1 VGLGVLIWSS
11 DRFVDGSA
19 GLARIYGISPLV
31 IGMVIVGFGTSAPEL
46 VVSAFSAIEGK
57 PALALGNAYGSNIAN
72 VAFILGTTALIIP
85 IRVTSKLL
93 RRELPLLCGVTLLSF
108 FLIWDL
114 ELSRLDGLIM
124 LGVFLLSMGWTVWS
138 ACKRPDDDLL
148 KEMKNELPAEPGT
161 KGKAVFNLVLG
172 LILLMVSSRVLVWG
186 AVELAVLARVSEL
199 IIGLT
204 VVAIG
209 TSLPELASTLAAV
222 RKGEHELAMGNVV
235 GSNMF
240 NTLAVV
246 GVASTI
252 HPFSLETGI
261 LERDFRVMSLL
272 TLSLFFVGWGRKGS
286 GRINRWEGGFLL
298 SVFIGY
304 TGWLVAQVLQSR

>member
-1 VGLGVLIWSS
+1 
-11 DRFVDGSA
+11 VDGSA
-19 GLARIYGISPLV
+19 GLARIFGISPLV

-46 VVSAFSAIEGK
+46 VVSGFSAVDGK

-108 FLIWDL
+108 FLLWDL
-114 ELSRLDGLIM
+114 ELSRMDGLIM
-124 LGVFLLSMGWTVWS
+124 LAVFVLTMGFTVWL
-138 ACKRPDDDLL
+138 ALKRPEDDLL
-148 KEMKNELPAEPGT
+148 KEMKSELPEEPGT
-161 KGKAVFNLVLG
+161 KGKAVLNLLLG
-172 LILLMVSSRVLVWG
+172 LILLMVSSRILVWG

-246 GVASTI
+246 GVAATI
-252 HPFSLETGI
+252 HPFPLEPGI

-272 TLSLFFVGWGRKGS
+272 TLSLFIVGWGRKGA

-298 SVFIGY
+298 SVFLGY